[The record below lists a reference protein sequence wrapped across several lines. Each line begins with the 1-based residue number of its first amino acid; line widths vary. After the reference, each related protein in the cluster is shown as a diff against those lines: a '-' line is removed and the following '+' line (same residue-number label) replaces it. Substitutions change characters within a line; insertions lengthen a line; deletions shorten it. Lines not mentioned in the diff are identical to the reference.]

1 MLLISLIGEQP
12 IPNLLLVRALRPQRS
27 ILVYTGRT
35 QATAMRLR
43 AIISGEHDSEQDLCI
58 PAFDFDHALKLMQAR
73 LAGEDEMIFNL
84 TGGTK
89 MMAMAAFALAIQ
101 TSSPFIYI
109 ENEHS
114 RLHRYHFASG
124 QVNAEPLQE
133 LPTLIDIDDYLR
145 AHLPGY
151 RITGFHRRENG
162 ELDNGGLFEQAVFNA
177 VNGQVDEVLAGVRP
191 EGSAGQIELDLVVRC
206 GNQVGI
212 AEIKLGGGPS
222 PKNALDQLK
231 MAGEPS
237 YLGTYTAL
245 FLVIARAH
253 LPSEGLEELARQR
266 SITVIHL
273 PDYQKGQPLPEADAG
288 RLAETIRQRLCA

>member
-12 IPNLLLVRALRPQRS
+12 IPNLLLVRALQPERS
-27 ILVYTGRT
+27 ILVCTDRT
-35 QATAMRLR
+35 QAVAARLR
-43 AIISGEHDSEQDLCI
+43 AIIGSQPGAELDLCI
-58 PAFDFDHALKLMQAR
+58 PAFDFDQALKRLQAR
-73 LAGEDEMIFNL
+73 LAGESGMVFNL

-89 MMAMAAFALAIQ
+89 MMAMAAFALAVQ
-101 TSSPFIYI
+101 TSSPFVYI

-114 RLHRYHFASG
+114 RLHRYRLSNN
-124 QVNAEPLQE
+124 QVSAEPLQE
-133 LPTLIDIDDYLR
+133 LPTLITIDEYLR

-151 RITGFHRRENG
+151 TLTGFHHRESG

-177 VNGQVDEVLAGVRP
+177 VNGQVDEALAGVRP
-191 EGSAGQIELDLVVRC
+191 AGSAGQIELDLVVRC

-253 LPSEGLEELARQR
+253 MPSEGLEELARQR
-266 SITVIHL
+266 NITIIHL
-273 PDYQKGQPLPEADAG
+273 PDYRKGLPLSEADAC
-288 RLAETIRQRLCA
+288 RLVEMMRRRLCP